1 MQSSKRRYWTQE
13 EKDFVYDNWGEM
25 TIKYIAR
32 KLNRSTT
39 SIVRFAEREHL
50 GGAVFN
56 DLFLSTVEASEIIG
70 VDPKTIITWI
80 DTKQLKA
87 RKKAIKKRRIYQ
99 IDPTDFKDFLRDN
112 QDKWKATNL
121 QEGFFDD
128 NQCEWLINKKERDNN
143 PIAIKS
149 KSLWTIKEQLKLQS
163 LVQQGLTNREIAKIL
178 NRTQL
183 SVQRKRA
190 KLRELGECC

>member
-1 MQSSKRRYWTQE
+1 MQNRNRKKWTQE
-13 EKDFVYDNWGEM
+13 EKDYVYDNWGDM
-25 TIKYIAR
+25 SIRYIAR
-32 KLNRSTT
+32 TLGRSST
-39 SIVRFAEREHL
+39 SIIRFAEREQL

-87 RKKAIKKRRIYQ
+87 RKKAIKKRRVYQ

-149 KSLWTIKEQLKLQS
+149 KSLWTIKEQLKLQA

-178 NRTQL
+178 NRTQV